1 VKAILD
7 LCFFPGDSK
16 WKTCVRRFRLMPNP
30 HMEEGS
36 QEYFCVGKKQVIF
49 HNLANF
55 LKLGFNTFL
64 KIAYAHFTKD
74 I

>member
-1 VKAILD
+1 
-7 LCFFPGDSK
+7 
-16 WKTCVRRFRLMPNP
+16 MPNP